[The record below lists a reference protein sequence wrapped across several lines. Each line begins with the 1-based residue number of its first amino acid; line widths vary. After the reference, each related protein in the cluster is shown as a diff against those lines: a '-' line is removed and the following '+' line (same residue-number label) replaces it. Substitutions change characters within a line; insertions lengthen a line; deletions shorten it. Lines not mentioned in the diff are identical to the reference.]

1 MKKTMMVLL
10 FASVT
15 MISFGQQKITGFG
28 RMQLGMSVNELT
40 ELSEAKLV
48 GDDEYFNK
56 VYENTTKNVYE
67 AKLDTISRS
76 SSFTTRT
83 NKVRVFQVGQIK
95 LTDNITLK
103 DVTLK
108 FFNDKLYS
116 IQIKD
121 DQIDDLITTKYG
133 EGKAQTET
141 KDHTFQNGYGAKF
154 VKTDLKKE
162 ITWNTNDPQT
172 SCYYITNY
180 WYNDNGKLLHYEYA
194 NLSNNT
200 IEKIVNNENDLVKVR
215 IEKREE
221 DKKKSLVSGF

>member
-1 MKKTMMVLL
+1 MKKLLVVTMV
-10 FASVT
+10 FASF
-15 MISFGQQKITGFG
+15 ISYGQNKITGFG
-28 RMQLGMSVNELT
+28 RIQLGMSVNELT
-40 ELSEAKLV
+40 ELSDAKLA
-48 GDDEYFNK
+48 GDDEYFSK

-67 AKLDTISRS
+67 AKLDTLSRS

-133 EGKAQTET
+133 EGKVQTET

-162 ITWNTNDPQT
+162 ITWNSNDPQI

-180 WYNDNGKLLHYEYA
+180 WYNDSGKLLHYEYG
-194 NLSNNT
+194 NLSYTN
-200 IEKIVNNENDLVKVR
+200 IEKIVNNENEIVKAR
-215 IEKREE
+215 IDKREE